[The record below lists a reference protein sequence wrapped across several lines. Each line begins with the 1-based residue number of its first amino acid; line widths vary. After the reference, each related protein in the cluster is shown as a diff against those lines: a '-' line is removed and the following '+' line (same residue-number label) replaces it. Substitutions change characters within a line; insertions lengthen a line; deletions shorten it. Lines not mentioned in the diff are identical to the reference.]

1 MGEVDLH
8 THSIVSDGSDT
19 PAGLAVKAKSLGLRA
34 FALTDHDSISGLEE
48 VRTAA
53 AKVGIEFLN
62 GMELTVEYRGHK
74 LHIICLGFDPE
85 HSSFKAIYRKVRA
98 IKEGS
103 IPEIIDFI
111 KDKGVDISVQKV
123 LPYAHNGILD
133 LYAIMRYLVS
143 LHIRDRVQALW
154 DEFLDP
160 AAVELGLNYSITAE
174 EALPL
179 IREAGGVTSLA
190 HFHKEIGLKWL
201 DTRKEQEQAILRLH
215 ALGLDGMERY
225 YTNYTADDAAFA
237 SYMIDKY
244 QLLAT
249 GGTDYH
255 GLNRQ
260 GVELGCGAGN
270 LSIPY
275 DIVSDIKKVL
285 ATRHSR

>member
-111 KDKGVDISVQKV
+111 KDKGVDISVEKV

-133 LYAIMRYLVS
+133 RYAIMRYLVS

>member
-19 PAGLAVKAKSLGLRA
+19 PAELAVKAKSLGLKA
-34 FALTDHDSISGLEE
+34 FALTDHDSISGIEE
-48 VRTAA
+48 ARKAA

-62 GMELTVEYRGHK
+62 GIELTVEYQGHK
-74 LHIICLGFDPE
+74 QHIICLGFDPE
-85 HSSFKAIYRKVRA
+85 HPSFKAIYRKVRA

-111 KDKGVDISVQKV
+111 KDKGVDISVEKV

-133 LYAIMRYLVS
+133 RYAIMRYLVS

-154 DEFLDP
+154 DEYLDP

-179 IREAGGVTSLA
+179 INEAGGVTSLA

-201 DTRKEQEQAILRLH
+201 ETRKEQEQAILRLH

-244 QLLAT
+244 KLLAT

-255 GLNRQ
+255 GLNRR

-275 DIVSDIKKVL
+275 EVVSDIKKVL
-285 ATRHSR
+285 ATRRSH

>member
-48 VRTAA
+48 ARTAA

-111 KDKGVDISVQKV
+111 KDKGVDISVEKV

-133 LYAIMRYLVS
+133 RYAIMRYLVS